1 MYFRQIYFTILIPL
15 VCIPAIVGV
24 SHCQEPEQIKQKI
37 LASLAKI
44 ENYPAGIVKGR
55 AIYRGRPEGIAH
67 IQFRGNKM
75 WMELDDIATA
85 DEETKRRMISTLD
98 VMGTSK
104 FLYTAAF
111 DGKRLFEFS
120 PQTLR
125 FTVQSVKSVPHP
137 FFDCAFLPKY
147 WIHMGGSKY
156 EEFRKI
162 VEYKEWETKV
172 EQISEGRWKL
182 SQINI
187 GGGLPG
193 GNAML
198 SVRDRF
204 IIVDE
209 KYDYLVTEYYANG
222 FHGKLAGTLVWDKQ
236 DGNWY
241 AKKGKQMGGDK
252 PFCEWSIEEISFDAS
267 KCRNSFD
274 DLETTIPF
282 ATCITHLDEKYH
294 EISKTYKGGAEGE
307 AEFRLRGLARLK
319 RSKEE
324 GF

>member
-1 MYFRQIYFTILIPL
+1 ML
-15 VCIPAIVGV
+15 VMVGV
-24 SHCQEPEQIKQKI
+24 GHCQDTEQIKQKI
-37 LASLAKI
+37 LTSLAKI

-75 WMELDDIATA
+75 WKELDNIATA
-85 DEETKRRMISTLD
+85 DEAEKRRMISTKD

-104 FLYTAAF
+104 FLYTAEF

-125 FTVQSVKSVPHP
+125 FTVRTVRSVPDP
-137 FFDCAFLPKY
+137 FLNCAFLPKY
-147 WIHMGGSKY
+147 WIHMGGNKNEVFRNVVENSKY
-156 EEFRKI
+156 
-162 VEYKEWETKV
+162 ETKV

-182 SQINI
+182 SQTNL
-187 GGGLPG
+187 GSLLPG
-193 GNAML
+193 GNAR
-198 SVRDRF
+198 VGIRDRF

-209 KYDYLVTEYYANG
+209 KCDNLVTEYFGEG
-222 FHGKLAGTLVWDKQ
+222 FQGKLAGTLVWDKQ

-241 AKKGKQMGGDK
+241 VKHGKQMGGDM
-252 PFCEWSIEEISFDAS
+252 PYCEWSIEEISFDAS
-267 KCRNSFD
+267 KCRNRFD
-274 DLETTIPF
+274 DLETMIPF

-307 AEFRLRGLARLK
+307 AEFRLRELALLK
-319 RSKEE
+319 RKKE